1 MARTKT
7 VSDDRVLDV
16 VGVVLLRRGP
26 HAFTLADVSARV
38 GLSPATLLQRFGT
51 KEALVRAF
59 ARRAADGPVLDWAR
73 FGPRHPLRALRR
85 ALRAVASAL
94 GGTRGLR
101 SSIALFAEDV
111 RDPALR
117 RSARRHATRLESEIV
132 AALRAARTAGELERR
147 APVGALARQLV
158 LVWNGALTAH
168 ALGGRGGL
176 VPAVDAALRFALG
189 PYVRRVASR

>member
-16 VGVVLLRRGP
+16 VEGRPSSRP
-26 HAFTLADVSARV
+26 ARV
-38 GLSPATLLQRFGT
+38 HACRRLGEGRAITRNAPPALRHQGGARSGLR
-51 KEALVRAF
+51 
-59 ARRAADGPVLDWAR
+59 ARRAANGPVLDWAR

-176 VPAVDAALRFALG
+176 APAVDAALRFALG